1 MFPWQS
7 LQMLMLKLHTWQ
19 KTQLGNGHASLNA
32 MIRKELV
39 ENKGSTIWSE
49 RRVKLFDCIEQK
61 NRTKIGNAWEE
72 KYDEFESY
80 DGMPERGTK
89 LYIWQQNQLRNARF
103 SLNAKIRKELADYK
117 GSTVWSERRVK
128 LFDCVSQKRR
138 E

>member
-19 KTQLGNGHASLNA
+19 KTQLGNGHARLNA
-32 MIRKELV
+32 KIRKELV

-61 NRTKIGNAWEE
+61 NRAKIGNAWEE

-103 SLNAKIRKELADYK
+103 SLNAKIRKELADNK